1 MSKVDDTMASRFVE
15 NVEGIE
21 FSKFDPFS
29 MEFREQP
36 EKFHPLL
43 FQESPGFMMM
53 EGVPSAYI
61 ADFAQCQAVLRNFKG
76 FSSLKPKGLPGME
89 RIDFF
94 NGLPVMNY
102 SDPPDH
108 TRRRKVVNPAFTPK
122 RTQMLNE
129 NAAILI
135 DGLIDEILA
144 RGSSFEALGDLTK
157 KMSIDVLLRRF
168 MGIEDKD
175 QHIFMNYVMTLPLLD
190 KMRPGDPKPQPYLDA
205 WAAGAA
211 YCKEQQELARRGE
224 CQNLVGVIAGG
235 AEDGSIDDDEMMAM
249 MIVLLIGGVSTV
261 AGAAAASLMNLAKN
275 PSIADRVRQD
285 PSLAGNVLEESM
297 RLDPPVSLVMRF
309 AADDIEIGGKLIR
322 KGMPVYV
329 MLGVA
334 CHDPAVFPDPYRF
347 DIDRENVKDH
357 LAFGYGMHTCIGNA
371 ITRNVVPLLLQ
382 KVVERMPDLKLAD
395 RPDAVE
401 WDTST
406 PRARHIGKLHLEA

>member
-1 MSKVDDTMASRFVE
+1 MATQFVE
-15 NVEGIE
+15 SVEGLE
-21 FSKFDPFS
+21 FSDFDPFS
-29 MEFREQP
+29 AEFRENP
-36 EKFHPLL
+36 EKYHPLL
-43 FQESPGFMMM
+43 LAQSPGFITM

-61 ADFAQCQAVLRNFKG
+61 AGFAQCQAVLRNFKG

-129 NAAILI
+129 NAAIII
-135 DGLIDEILA
+135 DSMIDKIMA
-144 RGSSFEALGDLTK
+144 NGGGFEALGDFAK
-157 KMSIDVLLRRF
+157 IVSIDTLLRHF

-175 QHIFMNYVMTLPLLD
+175 QPIFMNYVMTLPLLD
-190 KMRPGDPKPQPYLDA
+190 KMRPGDPKPQAYLDA

-224 CQNLVGVIAGG
+224 CRNLIGVIAEGAEGG
-235 AEDGSIDDDEMMAM
+235 AIDDDEMMAM

-261 AGAAAASLMNLAKN
+261 AGAAAASLMNLARN
-275 PSIADRVRQD
+275 PDVAERVRQD
-285 PSLAGNVLEESM
+285 PSLAINVLEESM

-309 AADDIEIGGKLIR
+309 ATDNIEVGGKVIP
-322 KGMPVYV
+322 KGMPTYV

-334 CHDPAVFPDPYRF
+334 CHDPSVYPDPYKF
-347 DIDRENVKDH
+347 DIDRPNVKDH
-357 LAFGYGMHTCIGNA
+357 IAFGHGMHTCIGNA
-371 ITRNVVPLLLQ
+371 ITRNVVPLLIQ
-382 KVVERMPDLKLAD
+382 KVVGKMPNLRLAD
-395 RPDAVE
+395 RPDALE

-406 PRARHIGKLHLEA
+406 PRARHIGKLYLQA

>member
-1 MSKVDDTMASRFVE
+1 MVRQFVE
-15 NVEGIE
+15 SVEGLE
-21 FSKFDPFS
+21 FSDFDPFS
-29 MEFREQP
+29 TEFRERP
-36 EKFHPLL
+36 EKYHPLL
-43 FQESPGFMMM
+43 LANSPGFIMM

-61 ADFAQCQAVLRNFKG
+61 AGFAQCQAVLRNFKG

-129 NAAILI
+129 NAAVLI
-135 DGLIDEILA
+135 DSLLDKIIAKGGA
-144 RGSSFEALGDLTK
+144 FEALSDLTK
-157 KMSIDVLLRRF
+157 ILSIDVLLRRF

-175 QHIFMNYVMTLPLLD
+175 QPIFMNYVMTLPLLD
-190 KMRPGDPKPQPYLDA
+190 KMRPGDPKPQAYLDA

-211 YCKEQQELARRGE
+211 YCKEQQELARKGE
-224 CQNLVGVIAGG
+224 CHNLIGVIAEGAEGG
-235 AEDGSIDDDEMMAM
+235 AIDDDEMMAM

-261 AGAAAASLMNLAKN
+261 AGAAAASLMNLARN
-275 PSIADRVRQD
+275 PDVAERVRQD
-285 PSLAGNVLEESM
+285 PSLAINVLEESM

-309 AADDIEIGGKLIR
+309 ATDDIEVGGKVVP

-334 CHDPAVFPDPYRF
+334 CHDPEVYPNPYKF
-347 DIDRENVKDH
+347 DVDRPNVRDH
-357 LAFGYGMHTCIGNA
+357 LAFGHGMHTCIGNA
-371 ITRNVVPLLLQ
+371 ITRNVVPLLIQ
-382 KVVERMPDLKLAD
+382 KVVQKMPDLRLAD
-395 RPDAVE
+395 RPDALT

-406 PRARHIGKLHLEA
+406 PRARHIGKLYLRA

>member
-1 MSKVDDTMASRFVE
+1 MATQFVE
-15 NVEGIE
+15 SVEGLE
-21 FSKFDPFS
+21 FSDFDPFS
-29 MEFREQP
+29 AEFRENP
-36 EKFHPLL
+36 EKYHPLL
-43 FQESPGFMMM
+43 LANSPGFIMM

-61 ADFAQCQAVLRNFKG
+61 AGFVQCQAVLRNFKG

-129 NAAILI
+129 NAAVLI
-135 DGLIDEILA
+135 DSLIDKIMA
-144 RGSSFEALGDLTK
+144 NGGGFEALADLTK
-157 KMSIDVLLRRF
+157 IMSIDTLLRRF

-175 QHIFMNYVMTLPLLD
+175 QPIFMNYVMTLPLLD
-190 KMRPGDPKPQPYLDA
+190 KMRPGDAKPPAYLDA

-211 YCKEQQELARRGE
+211 YCKEQQELARKGE
-224 CQNLVGVIAGG
+224 CHNLIGVIAEGAEGG
-235 AEDGSIDDDEMMAM
+235 AIDDDEMMAM

-261 AGAAAASLMNLAKN
+261 AGAAAASMMNLAKN
-275 PSIADRVRQD
+275 PDTAERVRQD
-285 PSLAGNVLEESM
+285 PSLAIKVLEESM

-309 AADDIEIGGKLIR
+309 AADNIEVGGKVIP
-322 KGMPVYV
+322 KGMPTYV

-334 CHDPAVFPDPYRF
+334 CHDPAVYPDPYRF
-347 DIDRENVKDH
+347 DIDRPNVKDH
-357 LAFGYGMHTCIGNA
+357 LAFGHGMHTCIGNA
-371 ITRNVVPLLLQ
+371 ITRNVVPLLIQ
-382 KVVERMPDLKLAD
+382 KVVEKMPNLRLAD
-395 RPDAVE
+395 RPGALE

-406 PRARHIGKLHLEA
+406 PRARHIGKLYLQA

>member
-1 MSKVDDTMASRFVE
+1 MASQFVE
-15 NVEGIE
+15 DVEGLE
-21 FSKFDPFS
+21 FSDFDPFS
-29 MEFREQP
+29 AEFREEP
-36 EKFHPLL
+36 EKYHPMLL
-43 FQESPGFMMM
+43 ENSPGFITM

-129 NAAILI
+129 NAAVLI
-135 DGLIDEILA
+135 DSLLDDILA
-144 RGSSFEALGDLTK
+144 KGGSFEALGDLTK
-157 KMSIDVLLRRF
+157 KLSIDVLLNRF
-168 MGIEDKD
+168 MGIDPKD
-175 QHIFMNYVMTLPLLD
+175 QPIFMNYVMTIPLLD

-224 CQNLVGVIAGG
+224 CHNLIGVIADG
-235 AEDGSIDDDEMMAM
+235 AEDGAIDDDEMMAM

-275 PSIADRVRQD
+275 PEIAERVRQD

-309 AADDIEIGGKLIR
+309 ATGDAEVDGTKIP

-334 CHDPAVFPDPYRF
+334 CHDPSVFPDPYKF
-347 DIDRENVKDH
+347 DIDRPNVKDH

-371 ITRNVVPLLLQ
+371 ITRNVVPLLIQ
-382 KVVERMPDLKLAD
+382 KVVQRMPDLGLAD
-395 RPDAVE
+395 RPDAIE

-406 PRARHIGKLHLEA
+406 PRARHIGKLFLQA

>member
-1 MSKVDDTMASRFVE
+1 MATQFVE
-15 NVEGIE
+15 SVEGLE
-21 FSKFDPFS
+21 FSDFDPFS
-29 MEFREQP
+29 AEFRENP
-36 EKFHPLL
+36 EKYHPLL
-43 FQESPGFMMM
+43 LAQSPGFITM

-61 ADFAQCQAVLRNFKG
+61 AGFAQCQAVLRNFKG

-129 NAAILI
+129 NAAIII
-135 DGLIDEILA
+135 DSMIDKIMA
-144 RGSSFEALGDLTK
+144 NGGGFEALGDFTK
-157 KMSIDVLLRRF
+157 IVSIDTLLRHF

-175 QHIFMNYVMTLPLLD
+175 QPIFMNYVMTLPLLD
-190 KMRPGDPKPQPYLDA
+190 KMRPGDPKPQAYLDA

-224 CQNLVGVIAGG
+224 CRNLIGVIAEGAEGG
-235 AEDGSIDDDEMMAM
+235 AIDDDEMMAM

-261 AGAAAASLMNLAKN
+261 AGAAAASLMNLARN
-275 PSIADRVRQD
+275 PDVAERVRQD
-285 PSLAGNVLEESM
+285 PSLAINVLEESM

-309 AADDIEIGGKLIR
+309 ATDNIEVGGKVIP
-322 KGMPVYV
+322 KGMPTYV

-334 CHDPAVFPDPYRF
+334 CHDPSVYPDPYKF
-347 DIDRENVKDH
+347 DIDRPNVKDH
-357 LAFGYGMHTCIGNA
+357 IAFGHGMHTCIGNA
-371 ITRNVVPLLLQ
+371 ITRNVVPLLIQ
-382 KVVERMPDLKLAD
+382 KVVGKMPNLRLAD
-395 RPDAVE
+395 RPDALE

-406 PRARHIGKLHLEA
+406 PRARHIGKLYLQA

>member
-1 MSKVDDTMASRFVE
+1 MATQFVE
-15 NVEGIE
+15 SVEGLE
-21 FSKFDPFS
+21 FSDFDPFS
-29 MEFREQP
+29 VEFRENP
-36 EKFHPLL
+36 EKYHPLL
-43 FQESPGFMMM
+43 LAESPGFITM

-61 ADFAQCQAVLRNFKG
+61 AGFSQCQAVLRNFKG

-129 NAAILI
+129 NAAVMIDSLI
-135 DGLIDEILA
+135 EKIMANG
-144 RGSSFEALGDLTK
+144 GSFEALGDLTK
-157 KMSIDVLLRRF
+157 ILSIDTLLRHF

-175 QHIFMNYVMTLPLLD
+175 QAIFMNYVMTLPLLD
-190 KMRPGDPKPQPYLDA
+190 KMRPGDPKPQAYLDA

-211 YCKEQQELARRGE
+211 YCKEQQELARKGE
-224 CQNLVGVIAGG
+224 CRNLIGVIADGAEGG
-235 AEDGSIDDDEMMAM
+235 AIDDDEMMAM

-275 PSIADRVRQD
+275 PDITERVRQD
-285 PSLAGNVLEESM
+285 PSLAINVLEESM

-309 AADDIEIGGKLIR
+309 AADNVEVGSKVIP
-322 KGMPVYV
+322 KGMPTYV

-334 CHDPAVFPDPYRF
+334 CHDPAVYPDPYKF
-347 DIDRENVKDH
+347 DIDRPNIKDH
-357 LAFGYGMHTCIGNA
+357 LAFGHGMHTCIGNA
-371 ITRNVVPLLLQ
+371 ITRNVVPLLIQ
-382 KVVERMPDLKLAD
+382 KVVEKMPNLRLAD
-395 RPDAVE
+395 RSDALE

-406 PRARHIGKLHLEA
+406 PRARHIGKLYLQA